1 MKKKI
6 IIISVVVI
14 LIGIIMIAIKGFNV
28 NLKYRAHK
36 VAVISL
42 NQDYNVKDIKS
53 IASEVL
59 GKKET
64 QIEKYGAYGD
74 QVAINADEITDD
86 QLENIVSKINEKY
99 NINQKISIKMNDGYE
114 ISDVEAIAKDALQS
128 EKITA
133 EKDSKDETTVII
145 NCGIVT
151 EQKID
156 NLVNKLNE
164 KYSDLN
170 LTAGSIGVNK
180 SAKVN
185 EYGKVALKDI
195 AKQYMNYV
203 IISIIVILVYFAVVY
218 RKLGISKILSNSV
231 ISIVLGELLYIAII
245 AIVRYP
251 IDKLIII
258 AAVAIYLAIVSY
270 LNYKYS
276 KLLSEEKEAK

>member
-1 MKKKI
+1 
-6 IIISVVVI
+6 
-14 LIGIIMIAIKGFNV
+14 MIAIKGFNV